1 VSHLDLAVDTALAYH
16 RHTRP
21 GRVLSGLDHLT
32 AASLA
37 SATGAHYDTLAATAA
52 DPAAARMWATAAG
65 KAHDTAARH
74 ELAAHLLGEA
84 VMAA

>member
-1 VSHLDLAVDTALAYH
+1 MSHLDLAVDTALAYH
-16 RHTRP
+16 QHTRS

-37 SATGAHYDTLAATAA
+37 SATGVHYDTLAAASA
-52 DPAAARMWATAAG
+52 DPAAVRMWATAAE

-74 ELAAHLLGEA
+74 ELAAHLADVA
-84 VMAA
+84 VAA